1 MHRST
6 PGLRT
11 ALPALL
17 ACALAACGDPAP
29 VGPDATGAASLKRGG
44 SSAPVSAAARL
55 FVTGLEYSQGSTVGP
70 GGALFVTEGAAGR
83 ISRVDPRTGAVTT
96 YASGL
101 PATIP
106 AAGIGGAVDVA
117 FIGGTAYVLVTLVGA
132 DVGGSDA
139 VGIYRV
145 DGPGSFTLVADIG
158 AFNLANPPSTAF
170 FIPTGVQ
177 YALEAYRGALLVT
190 DGHHNRVLHVALDG
204 GITEF
209 AVFGNIVPTGL
220 EVWGNTVLMAEAG
233 PIPHLPE
240 NGRVVAIDPQSGTAT
255 EVARGARLL
264 VDVERGRG
272 GTLFA
277 LAQGFWNGPFEGAPA
292 QPNTGALVR
301 VNGDGTFTEIV
312 GGLDRPTSFEII
324 GNTAY
329 VITIA
334 GEIWTIADIASPPFG
349 RSR

>member
-1 MHRST
+1 MHRWT
-6 PGLRT
+6 PGPLT

-17 ACALAACGDPAP
+17 ACALAACGDPGPTATAP
-29 VGPDATGAASLKRGG
+29 ASLKRGE
-44 SSAPVSAAARL
+44 APGTAVAQIPGP
-55 FVTGLEYSQGSTVGP
+55 GLEYSQGSTVGP
-70 GGALFVTEGAAGR
+70 GGALFVTAGTSGR
-83 ISRVDPRTGAVTT
+83 IVRVDPRTGAVTT

-106 AAGIGGAVDVA
+106 GVGIGGPVDVA
-117 FIGGTAYVLVTLVGA
+117 FIGSTAYVLVTLVGP
-132 DVGGSDA
+132 DVGGSST
-139 VGIYRV
+139 VGVYRV
-145 DGPGSFTLVADIG
+145 DGPSSFTLVADIG

-204 GITEF
+204 EVTEF

-240 NGRVVAIDPQSGTAT
+240 NGRVVAIDPRSGTAT
-255 EVARGARLL
+255 EVAAGARLL

-277 LAQGFWNGPFEGAPA
+277 LAQGFWNGPAEGSPA

-329 VITIA
+329 VLTIT

-349 RSR
+349 VSR